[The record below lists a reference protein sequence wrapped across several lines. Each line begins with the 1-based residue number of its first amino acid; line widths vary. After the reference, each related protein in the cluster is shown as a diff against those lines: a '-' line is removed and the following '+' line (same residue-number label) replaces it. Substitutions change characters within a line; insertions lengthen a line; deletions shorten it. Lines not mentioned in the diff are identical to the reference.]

1 MSEVRSK
8 SADKRTQH
16 SRVTKSS
23 DVARQLASLLRA
35 GVSANQA
42 FELVRPDL
50 LTLSP
55 NRREQI
61 ELIWSVALETG
72 GPLVPAISRFAEVL
86 GKLDAHQVQLQLT
99 FASPKATSKLIFGLP
114 FIGLGLAQLL
124 GLAPISAM
132 TTSLPGFLALCLG
145 LILMLIASISSR
157 RMLRRASP
165 EFSDPGIFLDCVI
178 IGLQAGLPVS
188 AAVAKAK
195 GQVGQGPD
203 GESSSRLEQAL
214 VLSDSTGAELTGILS
229 AAADG
234 LRDELFHDQSNRLA
248 KLAVH
253 LMIPLGLAV
262 LPAFVLLTV
271 VPIAIG
277 LLGK

>member
-1 MSEVRSK
+1 
-8 SADKRTQH
+8 
-16 SRVTKSS
+16 
-23 DVARQLASLLRA
+23 
-35 GVSANQA
+35 VSANQA

-86 GKLDAHQVQLQLT
+86 GKLDAHQAQLQLT

-188 AAVAKAK
+188 AAVANAK
-195 GQVGQGPD
+195 GQVGLGPD

>member
-1 MSEVRSK
+1 MSEARIES
-8 SADKRTQH
+8 
-16 SRVTKSS
+16 VTGRAQPGKVAKPS

-35 GVSANQA
+35 GVGANQA
-42 FELVRPDL
+42 FEIVRPDL
-50 LTLSP
+50 KNLSP
-55 NRREQI
+55 DRRDQI
-61 ELIWSVALETG
+61 DLLWSVALETG
-72 GPLVPAISRFAEVL
+72 GPLVPAISRFTEVL
-86 GKLDAHQVQLQLT
+86 ARLDAHQAQLQLT

-114 FIGLGLAQLL
+114 VIGLLLAQLL

-145 LILMLIASISSR
+145 LILMLVAGISSR

-165 EFSDPGIFLDCVI
+165 AFSDPGIFLDCVV

-188 AAVAKAK
+188 AAAENARVR
-195 GQVGQGPD
+195 VGEERDSEAFQK
-203 GESSSRLEQAL
+203 LEQAL
-214 VLSDSTGAELTGILS
+214 VLSDSTGAELTSILL

-234 LRDELFHDQSNRLA
+234 LRDELFHEQSNRLA

>member
-1 MSEVRSK
+1 MSEVRIES
-8 SADKRTQH
+8 
-16 SRVTKSS
+16 TKQPAKVAKPS

-35 GVSANQA
+35 GVGANQA
-42 FELVRPDL
+42 FEIISPDL
-50 LTLSP
+50 QNLSP
-55 NRREQI
+55 DHRDQI
-61 ELIWSVALETG
+61 ELLWSVALESG
-72 GPLVPAISRFAEVL
+72 GPLVLAITRFTEVL
-86 GKLDAHQVQLQLT
+86 AKLDAHQDQLQLT
-99 FASPKATSKLIFGLP
+99 FAAPKATSRLIFGLP
-114 FIGLGLAQLL
+114 FVGLAMAQLL

-132 TTSLPGFLALCLG
+132 TNSLPGFLALCLG
-145 LILMLIASISSR
+145 LILMLAAGISSR

-165 EFSDPGIFLDCVI
+165 AFSDPGIFLDCVV

-188 AAVAKAK
+188 AAAENAKVR
-195 GQVGQGPD
+195 VGEDPD
-203 GESSSRLEQAL
+203 SEAFQQLEQAL
-214 VLSDSTGAELTGILS
+214 VLSDSTGAELTSILS

-234 LRDELFHDQSNRLA
+234 LRDELFHEQSNRLA

-277 LLGK
+277 LVGK